1 MTRGV
6 KMEELKNRK
15 DMNTEFMWDLSSLF
29 ESDEAF
35 EKAFSEIDS
44 KIEAVAELS
53 GKLNTPENVRLC
65 YDRSVILERALSDAF
80 SYAFLRRSEDTTDE
94 AAQSMY
100 GRCYGKY
107 VECLTVTAFIDP
119 ELLSLPKEDLKRISE
134 SEELKPY
141 AFNMEQLLLQKPFT
155 LSEKEE
161 ALLARFGE
169 TFAVPSEVANNLQDA
184 DMVFQS
190 VKDSEGK
197 LHEVTGSNFILLQ
210 TSEDRTLREAAFKSF
225 YKEYKGHI
233 QTFASAYSGEVKTS
247 VAMAEARGYKSSRD
261 MHLFS
266 EHIPET
272 VYDNLIDSVR
282 NHMPAMYR
290 YVDLRKRM
298 LKVPSLHYYD
308 LYTPLMKGINKKYT
322 YEEAQEMVLEAVKPL
337 GDDYVNEVKKAFNS
351 RYIDVYPNKGKTG
364 GAFSSGTYDSNP
376 YILTNFTGTLD
387 SVSTIAHEM
396 GHSMHTHFSNVNQPP
411 QYAEYTLFV
420 AEVASTVNENLL
432 IRNLLSKAETN
443 EEKLFYLNQH
453 LENFKATV
461 YRQTMFAEFER
472 EVHKIAE
479 QGGVLN
485 PSCLN
490 SIYKGLIK
498 DYFGEELA
506 WDDEVQYEWA
516 RIPHFFRPFYVYKYA
531 TSYAAATDISERIL
545 SEGGSAVENYLSF
558 LKMGGSDYPIE
569 ELKVAGVDLTSAEP
583 VNRSLER
590 FESLLDEFE
599 ETLNLLESK

>member
-1 MTRGV
+1 
-6 KMEELKNRK
+6 MEELKKRQEM
-15 DMNTEFMWDLSSLF
+15 DPRYTWDLSSLF
-29 ESDEAF
+29 ENDEAF

-44 KIEAVAELS
+44 KIEAVSELS
-53 GKLNTPENVRLC
+53 GKLNTAENVRLC
-65 YDRSVILERALSDAF
+65 YERSMILERALSNVF

-94 AAQSMY
+94 LAQSMY
-100 GRCYGKY
+100 ARCYGKY
-107 VECLTVTAFIDP
+107 VEALTKTSFIDP
-119 ELLSLPKEDLKRISE
+119 ELLSLPE
-134 SEELKPY
+134 EELKTISKSKELRSY

-169 TFAVPSEVANNLQDA
+169 TFAVPSEVSNNLQDA

-190 VKDSEGK
+190 VKDSEGN
-197 LHEVTGSNFILLQ
+197 LHELTGSNFILLQ
-210 TSEDRTLREAAFKSF
+210 TSEDRVLRENSFKSF

-247 VAMAEARGYKSSRD
+247 VAMASARGYESSRA

-266 EHIPET
+266 EHIPDK

-282 NHMPAMYR
+282 AHMPAMYR
-290 YVDLRKRM
+290 YVSLRKRM
-298 LKVPSLHYYD
+298 LGLDKLHYYD
-308 LYTPLMKGINKKYT
+308 LYTPLVKGVNRKYT
-322 YEEAQEMVLEAVKPL
+322 YAQAQEMVLEAVRPL
-337 GDDYVNEVKKAFNS
+337 GETYISEVEKAFNS

-396 GHSMHTHFSNVNQPP
+396 GHSMHTHFSNTAQPP
-411 QYAEYTLFV
+411 QYSEYTLFV

-432 IRNLLSKAETN
+432 IRNLLMNAESP

-472 EVHKIAE
+472 EVHKLAE
-479 QGGVLN
+479 AGGVLN
-485 PSCLN
+485 PAGLN
-490 SIYKGLIK
+490 SIYAGLIK
-498 DYFGEELA
+498 DYFGPELE

-516 RIPHFFRPFYVYKYA
+516 RIPHFYRPFYVYKYA

-545 SEGGSAVENYLSF
+545 NEGEPVVNRYLEF
-558 LKMGGSDYPIE
+558 LSMGGSDYPIE
-569 ELKVAGVDLTSAEP
+569 ELKATGVDLTSPSP
-583 VNRSLER
+583 VNRSLNR

-599 ETLNLLESK
+599 ETLSLI